1 MESTALV
8 IIAIMSTISG
18 IAAIAVLVDM
28 YSNRNH
34 KANMV

>member
-18 IAAIAVLVDM
+18 IAAIAVLIDM
-28 YSNRNH
+28 YSNKRHNA
-34 KANMV
+34 KAV